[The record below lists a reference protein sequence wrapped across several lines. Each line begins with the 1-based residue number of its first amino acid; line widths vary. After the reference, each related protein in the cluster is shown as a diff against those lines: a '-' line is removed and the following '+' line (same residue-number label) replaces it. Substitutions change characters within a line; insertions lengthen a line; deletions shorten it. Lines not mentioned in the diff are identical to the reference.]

1 MWPARDDRQVL
12 PQVERT
18 ISPIV
23 AAAVL
28 WLIGCTEAPSNSCVC
43 TEEFRTYVIVVVNA
57 AGTPVTNLTPSVT
70 LVRTGQPITPLAS
83 PVGGTYPVLSD
94 AELPLIQ
101 SSGDMVRF
109 VVASGQE
116 SGTADITF
124 AATPCRCHIE
134 KVGGP
139 DTLVLR

>member
-1 MWPARDDRQVL
+1 MDHRLARTYRM
-12 PQVERT
+12 
-18 ISPIV
+18 IV
-23 AAAVL
+23 AVAVPC
-28 WLIGCTEAPSNSCVC
+28 LIGCAEAPSNSCAC

-70 LVRTGQPITPLAS
+70 LVRTGQAITPRAS

-109 VVASGQE
+109 EVASGQE

-134 KVGGP
+134 KVSGP
-139 DTLVLR
+139 DTLVLQ

>member
-1 MWPARDDRQVL
+1 MDHRFG
-12 PQVERT
+12 RT
-18 ISPIV
+18 YHRIV

-28 WLIGCTEAPSNSCVC
+28 SLIGCAEASSNSCAC

-57 AGTPVTNLTPSVT
+57 VGTPVANLTPSVT

-83 PVGGTYPVLSD
+83 PVGGTYPAFSD
-94 AELPLIQ
+94 AELPLVQ
-101 SSGDMVRF
+101 SSGDLVRF
-109 VVASGQE
+109 EVASGQA

-134 KVGGP
+134 KVSGP